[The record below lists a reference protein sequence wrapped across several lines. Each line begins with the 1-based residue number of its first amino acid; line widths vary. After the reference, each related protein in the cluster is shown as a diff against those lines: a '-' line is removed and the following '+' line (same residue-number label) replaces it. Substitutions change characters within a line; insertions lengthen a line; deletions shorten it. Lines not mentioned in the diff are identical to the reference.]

1 MYFLT
6 HTISQFWFLHFSH
19 SSVMQVNRSHHPCT
33 FSANYTPE
41 SLDFINNYFSLI
53 YLNLAT
59 LHHNTSPVQIQDLIL
74 YNALQA
80 LYFALPSGSLLDK
93 YTQLIKDVSIY
104 LPSAQDPTN
113 FDADPDPILTG
124 KKWIWIQIRIRI
136 KIKWI
141 LSTGLTCESDMQIF
155 LNLTSL
161 KSLNYVKNSFFH
173 FYFLSNLHSFES

>member
-80 LYFALPSGSLLDK
+80 LYFALSSGSLLDK
-93 YTQLIKDVSIY
+93 YMQLIKDVSIY

-113 FDADPDPILTG
+113 FDADPDPHW
-124 KKWIWIQIRIRI
+124 KKMDPDPNPDMGSRSRLFLKNLLNFFNNPKHQHW
-136 KIKWI
+136 
-141 LSTGLTCESDMQIF
+141 LS
-155 LNLTSL
+155 
-161 KSLNYVKNSFFH
+161 
-173 FYFLSNLHSFES
+173 